1 MSCCLI
7 FQNKD
12 NIFIGADSAVSVFV
26 DSAGEFFRSSNDGE
40 KLFEIGKDIVF
51 CSGDMSE
58 VPNVIKNMRVKDGY
72 VDLEHISKYLKTR
85 EFKKCPI
92 FDVPSIVVLICR
104 VISGNSYV
112 YSLEPNNNFN
122 IVTHIGTNEG
132 VQVWSSGIHSN
143 KCLEIAE
150 EEMKRSHC
158 EAIHAYINIYIRMAC
173 QEIGGN
179 INVYYLN
186 SDGNRKII
194 NNYDL
199 KDGYKARSFQY
210 DVYGVYAEAIVGNL
224 IAGDKMFIGNK
235 NGNVIISKDGIDVAN
250 GSLCI
255 ANDEYSIELDPNH
268 RLKQLNNYMGGM
280 LDHIRDDFLFCIRN
294 KNVPIDKENND
305 IIMGIDT
312 RGNGYFKGN
321 ITGSKITGSCLVT
334 NNKNKTN
341 VTEISGGF
349 FKNFGYIG
357 EDLRTFTITNGNV
370 FISKNNNSS
379 CRLDS
384 DIFSLILKNEIPEI
398 NEDRTEYVVDL
409 SDSFTTNLTTYFLNN
424 VFMNRELDVS
434 KSITVGNGL
443 GTINGILNSISD
455 RNLKSNIKP
464 LTEKHI
470 LFFYLL
476 QPVSFTFKNSKSG
489 RTHVGF
495 ISQDVENAMKQAG
508 LADLDFAGF
517 CKDVKMIETEN
528 EYGNTTRQIEKDEHG
543 NDVYI
548 YSLRYDEFIA
558 LNTFMIQ
565 NLYKENQYIKDR
577 LLRLEE
583 KIDNLKRTLK

>member
-1 MSCCLI
+1 
-7 FQNKD
+7 
-12 NIFIGADSAVSVFV
+12 
-26 DSAGEFFRSSNDGE
+26 
-40 KLFEIGKDIVF
+40 
-51 CSGDMSE
+51 
-58 VPNVIKNMRVKDGY
+58 
-72 VDLEHISKYLKTR
+72 
-85 EFKKCPI
+85 
-92 FDVPSIVVLICR
+92 
-104 VISGNSYV
+104 
-112 YSLEPNNNFN
+112 
-122 IVTHIGTNEG
+122 
-132 VQVWSSGIHSN
+132 
-143 KCLEIAE
+143 
-150 EEMKRSHC
+150 
-158 EAIHAYINIYIRMAC
+158 
-173 QEIGGN
+173 
-179 INVYYLN
+179 
-186 SDGNRKII
+186 
-194 NNYDL
+194 
-199 KDGYKARSFQY
+199 
-210 DVYGVYAEAIVGNL
+210 
-224 IAGDKMFIGNK
+224 
-235 NGNVIISKDGIDVAN
+235 
-250 GSLCI
+250 
-255 ANDEYSIELDPNH
+255 
-268 RLKQLNNYMGGM
+268 MGGM

-398 NEDRTEYVVDL
+398 NEDRTEFVVDL

-476 QPVSFTFKNSKSG
+476 QPVSFTFKNGKSG

-495 ISQDVENAMKQAG
+495 ISQDVENAMKQAR
-508 LADLDFAGF
+508 LTDLDFAGF
-517 CKDVKMIETEN
+517 CKDVKIIETED
-528 EYGNTTRQIEKDEHG
+528 EYGNTTSQIEKDENGH
-543 NDVYI
+543 DVYI